1 MKPYFE
7 KKRLFVNNQCWYSK
21 CLNMFVLCIY
31 QDVIFYLSV
40 SIIFV
45 TVSEYTP
52 RHMSRGW
59 RASNHG
65 ISPDSEVHGANMGP
79 MWVLSAPDGPMLA
92 PWTLL
97 SWSLCTFDL
106 ICINFGADGFH
117 WLNLQTRNCLPY
129 KLWFYW
135 GHHIGVPGIYS
146 VYRSQTIWGP
156 FSWHGLT
163 LIAAW
168 ISNHAPSKLWDDITN
183 PFPKCQ
189 MWSLGIDK

>member
-1 MKPYFE
+1 MWYFIY
-7 KKRLFVNNQCWYSK
+7 LYPSY
-21 CLNMFVLCIY
+21 LLLCQNTHPGTWAKVEEHQIMAFP
-31 QDVIFYLSV
+31 QI
-40 SIIFV
+40 
-45 TVSEYTP
+45 
-52 RHMSRGW
+52 
-59 RASNHG
+59 
-65 ISPDSEVHGANMGP
+65 ANFMGP
-79 MWVLSAPDGPMLA
+79 TWGPSGSCRPEMGPMLA

-97 SWSLCTFDL
+97 SGSLCTFDL

-146 VYRSQTIWGP
+146 VYRSHTIWGP

-183 PFPKCQ
+183 PVPKFQ